1 MAVIKYNSNV
11 LLHYSLK
18 GNGQVFESTFEGSPI
33 KLKIGQSSLPQIIES
48 ALYGLKTEDKKEYS
62 FSSKNIFGMYDKS
75 KVKTISLSSFVN
87 YNDPKPGDIIE
98 TTENDRSYFITI
110 LNRIDDKVVVDLNHP
125 LSNKEVVFEVEILD
139 VKNDS

>member
-1 MAVIKYNSNV
+1 MAVIKYSSNV

-18 GNGQVFESTFEGSPI
+18 GNGHVFESKFGGSQI

-48 ALYGLKTEDKKEYS
+48 ALYGLQAEDKKEYS

-87 YNDPKPGDIIE
+87 YKDPKPGDIIE
-98 TTENDRSYFITI
+98 TTENDSSYFITI

-139 VKNDS
+139 VDNDT

>member
-1 MAVIKYNSNV
+1 MTVIKYSSNV

-18 GNGQVFESTFEGSPI
+18 GNGQVFESTFGGSPI

-48 ALYGLKTEDKKEYS
+48 ALYGLQAKDKKEYS
-62 FSSKNIFGMYDKS
+62 FSSKNIFGMYDES
-75 KVKTISLSSFVN
+75 RVKIMSLGAFAN
-87 YNDPKPGDIIE
+87 YKDPKPGDIIE
-98 TTENDRSYFITI
+98 TTENDKSYFITI
-110 LNRIDDKVVVDLNHP
+110 LNRIDYKVVVDLNHP